1 MSRRSR
7 EKENKCCSLV
17 LPFVFICAKNTNTYI
32 LSAKCNLKMQKMKQS
47 HLYVKRNAD
56 ILGKCILT
64 KRENCLQTNRLNS
77 EAPFFSLSPQKTW
90 VTLLSD
96 PLGETLDKAGKRRR
110 KKTSDAAQMV
120 PVILPCC
127 SSSGSGC
134 NPAEE
139 DENFPPV
146 DFLCPFSFTYCGQRL
161 RSFWEHLTH
170 LAAQINTPI
179 SGGGERDAGGVF
191 LVFPDLV
198 RDAGL
203 PCSGS

>member
-1 MSRRSR
+1 M
-7 EKENKCCSLV
+7 
-17 LPFVFICAKNTNTYI
+17 
-32 LSAKCNLKMQKMKQS
+32 
-47 HLYVKRNAD
+47 KRNAD

-64 KRENCLQTNRLNS
+64 KRKNCSQTNRLNS
-77 EAPFFSLSPQKTW
+77 EAPFFPLSPQKTW
-90 VTLLSD
+90 SKGLHFINMLGVKLKRISSHVSFIRHCPCRVTLLPD

-161 RSFWEHLTH
+161 CSFWEHLTH
-170 LAAQINTPI
+170 LAAQINTRV
-179 SGGGERDAGGVF
+179 SGEVNEMQAACF
-191 LVFPDLV
+191 
-198 RDAGL
+198 
-203 PCSGS
+203 